1 MKIPLNRA
9 KKKTPMIRSRD
20 MDDIFVIWEYEE
32 AFQEK
37 SIDTLFSIK
46 S

>member
-37 SIDTLFSIK
+37 SIGTFFSIK
-46 S
+46 F